1 MNEDLL
7 RSISKSLFEAFASI
21 HATNNVSAGN
31 AANNVK
37 REDKNMSR
45 RSITLGTWDGKP
57 IEWLVLKEEGLA
69 TLVISRYPLL
79 SHKFNENTNDGNR
92 WDSSSLRK
100 YLNNEFYK
108 QAFNEEEKKRIVN
121 AYLSSPNGTK
131 DDVFVLSKEE
141 ADALMKVEE
150 FMYSNTWCNIN
161 VRCENC
167 YKRVL
172 SNNDSACCWLRTGDS
187 DDNAAAWKMGPN
199 NGYDRSYVDSDHSV
213 RPSVWIKEQE

>member
-79 SHKFNENTNDGNR
+79 SHKFNENTNDKIPWKNSLKMANGL
-92 WDSSSLRK
+92 DSG
-100 YLNNEFYK
+100 K
-108 QAFNEEEKKRIVN
+108 QNLLFKI
-121 AYLSSPNGTK
+121 L
-131 DDVFVLSKEE
+131 VLHKT
-141 ADALMKVEE
+141 L
-150 FMYSNTWCNIN
+150 
-161 VRCENC
+161 
-167 YKRVL
+167 KRVR
-172 SNNDSACCWLRTGDS
+172 NNMNHAADDSPFKVPAINLALTEYMSWLR
-187 DDNAAAWKMGPN
+187 
-199 NGYDRSYVDSDHSV
+199 RLC
-213 RPSVWIKEQE
+213 

>member
-45 RSITLGTWDGKP
+45 RSTTLGTWDGKP

-121 AYLSSPNGTK
+121 AYLSS
-131 DDVFVLSKEE
+131 
-141 ADALMKVEE
+141 
-150 FMYSNTWCNIN
+150 TWCNIN

-172 SNNDSACCWLRTGDS
+172 SNNDSTCCWLRTGDS

>member
-1 MNEDLL
+1 
-7 RSISKSLFEAFASI
+7 
-21 HATNNVSAGN
+21 
-31 AANNVK
+31 
-37 REDKNMSR
+37 MSR

-108 QAFNEEEKKRIVN
+108 QAFNEEEKKKIVN

-150 FMYSNTWCNIN
+150 FMYSNTWCSG
-161 VRCENC
+161 VSGGCENC
-167 YKRVL
+167 YKAVL
-172 SNNDSACCWLRTGDS
+172 SNNNSTCCWLRTGDS
-187 DDNAAAWKMGPN
+187 NSSVWAWKMGPH
-199 NGYDRSYVDSDHSV
+199 NGYDSGCMVTDDYSV
-213 RPSVWIKEQE
+213 RPSVWIKE

>member
-1 MNEDLL
+1 
-7 RSISKSLFEAFASI
+7 
-21 HATNNVSAGN
+21 
-31 AANNVK
+31 
-37 REDKNMSR
+37 MSR
-45 RSITLGTWDGKP
+45 RSITLGTWEGKP

-108 QAFNEEEKKRIVN
+108 QAFNEEEKKKIVN

-150 FMYSNTWCNIN
+150 FMYSDTWCSG
-161 VRCENC
+161 VSGGCVNC
-167 YKRVL
+167 YKAVL
-172 SNNDSACCWLRTGDS
+172 SNNNSTCCWLRTGNS
-187 DDNAAAWKMGPN
+187 DNSTYAWSMGPH
-199 NGYDRSYVDSDHSV
+199 NGYDSECTVTCDYSV
-213 RPSVWIKEQE
+213 RPSVWIKE